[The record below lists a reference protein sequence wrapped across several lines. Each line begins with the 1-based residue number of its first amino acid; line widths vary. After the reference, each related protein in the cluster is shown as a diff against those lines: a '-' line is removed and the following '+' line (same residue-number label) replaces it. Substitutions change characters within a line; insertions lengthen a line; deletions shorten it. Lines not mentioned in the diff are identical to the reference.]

1 MSYIEKNEIFLNNK
15 TKNSSIINL
24 SNNVDQTTLSK
35 SLNNANQSR
44 VQNSSKNDMNSS
56 NSIKFELKNFYKI
69 ESHNKNKD
77 SEALKFITSSIDRIE
92 RLKHDNS
99 KDVSPNNITSNTN
112 IKTENDSPEIN
123 KKDCENKVLQALNQ
137 PCNQISFEAKE
148 NTSNNKIQEIFANI
162 GNLNIRGKSRNQK
175 NNFFKNNFFNSE
187 KNPSLPSKTTQKN
200 LKEKSN
206 KQTGLPRSTF
216 EIENKTVNDKLSNN
230 KINSNLTMNDE
241 NGKPKKKDVRLNY
254 NNVSNNLFLTK
265 IENVTK
271 INFRNHQ
278 SRGK

>member
-1 MSYIEKNEIFLNNK
+1 
-15 TKNSSIINL
+15 
-24 SNNVDQTTLSK
+24 
-35 SLNNANQSR
+35 
-44 VQNSSKNDMNSS
+44 MNSS

-162 GNLNIRGKSRNQK
+162 GNLNIQGKSRNQK
-175 NNFFKNNFFNSE
+175 NNFFKNNFKFRI
-187 KNPSLPSKTTQKN
+187 LWVRI
-200 LKEKSN
+200 
-206 KQTGLPRSTF
+206 GL
-216 EIENKTVNDKLSNN
+216 
-230 KINSNLTMNDE
+230 
-241 NGKPKKKDVRLNY
+241 
-254 NNVSNNLFLTK
+254 
-265 IENVTK
+265 
-271 INFRNHQ
+271 
-278 SRGK
+278 